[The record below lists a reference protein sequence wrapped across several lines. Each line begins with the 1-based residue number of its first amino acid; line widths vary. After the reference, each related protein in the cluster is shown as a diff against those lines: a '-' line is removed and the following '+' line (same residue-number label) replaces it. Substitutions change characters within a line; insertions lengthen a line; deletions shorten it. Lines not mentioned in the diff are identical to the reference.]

1 MIFMKQHPTVT
12 EIPDE
17 ELHGRLRRLVGDER
31 HYLADIL
38 AHMAE
43 VDRRKSHLAA
53 GYGSIFDYV
62 TGYLGYDADA
72 GKQRIGAARLLN
84 RYPAIGP
91 LVAGGALHL
100 SGLRLLG
107 PRLTDE
113 NHADL
118 LAAAAHKSKRQIAE
132 LLATLFPTAPVPT
145 STGDGPGPAA
155 APAAEP
161 GDGPGA
167 PPSTPPAGAPP
178 PPSAPGTTP
187 LSADCLSITFTI
199 SRACHDKLVEAR
211 ALLRHAIPSG
221 DVGAIVE
228 RALDGLLAQT
238 LARRVAATG
247 APRANRADAPA
258 PRAGSRHIPAA
269 VKRAVVDRDGLRCA
283 FVSAAGKRC
292 DQRAWLEFHHVHPYG
307 KGGPATEENIRIYCR
322 QHNNY
327 AAERDYG
334 TENMRR
340 ARAGDPDPPGR
351 SVTPP
356 AAAPPPAPPPATIPA
371 TLLGDALS
379 ALRNSGYKREEAQR
393 AVRAAVSKLPAA
405 CSLQDLVLESFRCAN
420 KPSVGQVPRGT

>member
-1 MIFMKQHPTVT
+1 MIRMKQLTT
-12 EIPDE
+12 IAALPDE
-17 ELHGRLRRLVGDER
+17 ELHGHLRSLVGNER
-31 HYLADIL
+31 HCLADIL

-107 PRLTDE
+107 PRLTDD
-113 NHADL
+113 NHTDL

-132 LLATLFPTAPVPT
+132 LLATLFPTLVE
-145 STGDGPGPAA
+145 DMRGPEA

-161 GDGPGA
+161 STEPTA
-167 PPSTPPAGAPP
+167 QPSTPCPGTPP
-178 PPSAPGTTP
+178 PPAAPGTTP
-187 LSADCLSITFTI
+187 LSADSLSITFTI

-228 RALDGLLAQT
+228 RALDGLLTQT
-238 LARRVAATG
+238 LARTFAATD
-247 APRANRADAPA
+247 APRAKRGDVPRAD
-258 PRAGSRHIPAA
+258 SRHIPAT
-269 VKRAVVDRDGLRCA
+269 VKRAVVARDGLRCA

-292 DQRAWLEFHHVHPYG
+292 DQTAWLEFHHDHPYG
-307 KGGPATEENIRIYCR
+307 KGGPPTEDNIKIYCKA
-322 QHNNY
+322 HNNY
-327 AAERDYG
+327 AAELDYG
-334 TENMRR
+334 AEHMRR
-340 ARAGDPDPPGR
+340 ARSGGQEPPGR
-351 SVTPP
+351 SVTPT
-356 AAAPPPAPPPATIPA
+356 ATATIPA
-371 TLLGDALS
+371 TLLSDALS
-379 ALRNSGYKREEAQR
+379 ALCNSGYKREEAQR
-393 AVRAAVSKLPAA
+393 AVRAAVPKLPAA
-405 CSLQDLVLESFRCAN
+405 CSLQDLVIESFRCAS
-420 KPSVGQVPRGT
+420 KPRVGQVPRGT